1 MILQKKSRIRFENSP
16 KCIAYEYPLNDKDLN
31 VALVE
36 INGRYPDKGEVTNQ
50 VVKELLYVVKG
61 NGKVVIDGAEHKIE
75 SGDVVLLLPN
85 QKYFYDGVLTLVVS
99 CSPDW
104 YPEQHKEII

>member
-1 MILQKKSRIRFENSP
+1 MIISKNSRIRFENSP
-16 KCIAYEYPLNDKDLN
+16 KCIAYEYPLKEKDLN

-36 INGRYPDKGEVTNQ
+36 INGRYPDNGEVTNQ

-61 NGKVVIDGAEHKIE
+61 KGKVVIDSTEHMIG

-85 QKYFYDGVLTLVVS
+85 QKYFYDGVFTLVVS
-99 CSPDW
+99 CSPAW